1 MGVLYQMQPGLTS
14 PRKHGVF
21 DTGEQVCYNY
31 NNNKGGTQVFMQQDW
46 LMRQIEMMTMAIAKL
61 LFGKDG
67 EAYDL
72 KEVSNQGQSS
82 ELRQKLTALLRE
94 GQLGEAENLLFFELD
109 KGDERTLAVA
119 VDFYKQANTFSDR
132 ELEAQGFTRTELWE
146 GLGEVVKRYGLY
158 IPGFWDEP

>member
-21 DTGEQVCYNY
+21 DTGDQVCYNY

-72 KEVSNQGQSS
+72 KEVSNQ
-82 ELRQKLTALLRE
+82 E